1 LNPRG
6 KLLAL
11 EVLNSAFFDEKNI
24 KLAVMITLTSLAS
37 G

>member
-6 KLLAL
+6 KLLAF
-11 EVLNSAFFDEKNI
+11 EALNSAFFDEKNI
-24 KLAVMITLTSLAS
+24 KLAVTITLASLAS